1 MKKLIVGGLA
11 ALAIGLAVAAPV
23 SADVHGNGGVYG
35 SITPDEW
42 YMDDGVGVGTR
53 TPGTRC
59 LASESHQ
66 WADNPDDSGYA
77 LWCPPPAFVWIPV
90 VGS

>member
-23 SADVHGNGGVYG
+23 SADVYGNGGVYG

-53 TPGTRC
+53 DTRNTLPGVRKP
-59 LASESHQ
+59 S
-66 WADNPDDSGYA
+66 
-77 LWCPPPAFVWIPV
+77 
-90 VGS
+90 VGGQPG